1 MADSISRN
9 LVQKLTAKRGP
20 DYDAAVLAGADYW
33 ETVLAGRPNEELK
46 QIADDALSKL
56 IGCNVH
62 VTGRRKT

>member
-1 MADSISRN
+1 
-9 LVQKLTAKRGP
+9 LTAKRGP

-33 ETVLAGRPNEELK
+33 ETVLAGRPTEELK